1 MTSQYFTYEKG
12 KVIQALRYH
21 FITRKEIKVF
31 MVVVNLF
38 ALISAALFFLKKI
51 SPYAFLI
58 GSVLWLVMMLLFW
71 FIMPYAVYRKTKTFR
86 DTFRIT
92 LGEDEFTLQN
102 ERGSRSWSWNELTT
116 WLESPHFYHLYF
128 NPRSFLII
136 PKNSFMEDE
145 VNEVRKILRKS
156 IKTG

>member
-1 MTSQYFTYEKG
+1 MTSQYFTYEKA

-38 ALISAALFFLKKI
+38 ALISAAFFFFKKI

-71 FIMPYAVYRKTKTFR
+71 FIMPYAVFRKTKTFR

-102 ERGSRSWSWNELTT
+102 ERGSRFWSWNELST

-136 PKNSFMEDE
+136 PKNAFMNDD
-145 VNEVRKILRKS
+145 VNEVRRILRKN
-156 IKTG
+156 IKPG